1 MRAMRGRPAD
11 QRLSDEQLIQQLA
24 GGDGELGAMGG
35 VEGGKKRWV
44 GTTRAQR
51 REGVLNCGRRRVHRS
66 YPGMAPCAPA
76 DATGYPRS
84 RGPVE

>member
-24 GGDGELGAMGG
+24 GGDGELGALGG

-51 REGVLNCGRRRVHRS
+51 QEAARKAVMVRWARAKGRRR
-66 YPGMAPCAPA
+66 
-76 DATGYPRS
+76 DT
-84 RGPVE
+84 

>member
-51 REGVLNCGRRRVHRS
+51 QEAARKAVMVRWAKAKGRWRN
-66 YPGMAPCAPA
+66 G
-76 DATGYPRS
+76 
-84 RGPVE
+84 

>member
-11 QRLSDEQLIQQLA
+11 QRLSDEQRIQQLA
-24 GGDGELGAMGG
+24 GGDGELGALGG

-51 REGVLNCGRRRVHRS
+51 QEAARKAVMVRWARAKGRGR
-66 YPGMAPCAPA
+66 
-76 DATGYPRS
+76 DI
-84 RGPVE
+84 